1 MAFSIGKLR
10 IRKDV
15 VEGIVNKDKFCFLF
29 LITIVE
35 KDTQEKNPR
44 KL

>member
-10 IRKDV
+10 IRNDV
-15 VEGIVNKDKFCFLF
+15 VEGIVNKDMFSFLF
-29 LITIVE
+29 PITIVE
-35 KDTQEKNPR
+35 KDIQEKKPR